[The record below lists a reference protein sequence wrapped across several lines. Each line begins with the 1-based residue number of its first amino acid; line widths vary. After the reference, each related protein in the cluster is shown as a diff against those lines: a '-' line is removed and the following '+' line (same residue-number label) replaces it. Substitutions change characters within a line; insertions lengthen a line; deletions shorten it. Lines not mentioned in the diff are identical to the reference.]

1 MPLLSIFSFR
11 ASRVFPILMSV
22 SLVLSLCN
30 FSPSSSFF
38 LSLLP
43 PPSPSLTRSF
53 LPAHPPAAT
62 LPARALT
69 IDRRGVPF
77 FRLLSLAPAVVAC
90 RSLVTSTV

>member
-30 FSPSSSFF
+30 LSPSPSFF

-43 PPSPSLTRSF
+43 PPSPSFSRSF
-53 LPAHPPAAT
+53 LPAHPPLRLCQLAPSRSIGAAFGCCR
-62 LPARALT
+62 LR
-69 IDRRGVPF
+69 
-77 FRLLSLAPAVVAC
+77 RLLLLAD
-90 RSLVTSTV
+90 RSSHQP